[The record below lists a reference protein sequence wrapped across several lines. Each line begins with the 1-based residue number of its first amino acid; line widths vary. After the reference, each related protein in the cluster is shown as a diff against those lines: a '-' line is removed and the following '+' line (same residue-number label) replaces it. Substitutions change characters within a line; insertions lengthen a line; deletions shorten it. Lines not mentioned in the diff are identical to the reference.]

1 MNGEK
6 MDQEWQPDSLF
17 QTRLNEVRQDL
28 IRYIENNSEK
38 IDTNIP
44 VFFGHVVS
52 MIDHSLPEI
61 DDKTHDQ
68 LIEEITIQVLN
79 RSSRS
84 SNVEYIEKL
93 FNHAYR
99 LKRKPGGKMIFDV
112 ILGLKLIDIGKYHEA
127 IVQLKPFRKADAMI
141 YTAIAYCY
149 HILATDPV
157 SSASHAQ
164 GGKSGDMAL
173 NAREQLIE
181 MVRVRP
187 PVNRLRFPRVASDL
201 RFNKI
206 FWYMLKLG
214 IKWFP
219 DEPEFL
225 KIGLQKA
232 RMDGNQGMR
241 GELLTI
247 ATERYYNDMIF
258 LRELYSYRLEQNDA
272 AGAAGVVKQMIQHYP
287 DELEPVYHG
296 MQLSMMLQQSL
307 AYGRF
312 RKMAISKGMPEN
324 IVYLLDFTFELSSGR
339 REEAYMSL
347 DKIRQRLSAKNHY
360 LTLIEYLTHDVFS
373 EDAERAKKARMTLVD
388 SIDQYCLR
396 LVKMKD

>member
-1 MNGEK
+1 MEH
-6 MDQEWQPDSLF
+6 EWQPDSLIE
-17 QTRLNEVRQDL
+17 TRLNNVRQDL

-44 VFFGHVVS
+44 VFYGHVVS
-52 MIDHSLPEI
+52 LIENSLPEI
-61 DDKTHDQ
+61 DDKSHDQ
-68 LIEEITIQVLN
+68 LIDEITIRVLN
-79 RSSRS
+79 QSSRS
-84 SNVEYIEKL
+84 SSVDYIEKL

-112 ILGLKLIDIGKYHEA
+112 ILGLKMIDIGNYYEA
-127 IVQLKPFRKADAMI
+127 IEQLKPFRKADAMI

-149 HILATDPV
+149 HVLSTEKA
-157 SSASHAQ
+157 SSAIHSH
-164 GGKSGDMAL
+164 GGKTGDMAL

-187 PVNRLRFPRVASDL
+187 PVNRLRFPRVAGDL
-201 RFNKI
+201 RINKI
-206 FWYMLKLG
+206 FWYMLKRA
-214 IKWFP
+214 IEWFP
-219 DEPEFL
+219 EEPEFL
-225 KIGLQKA
+225 KIGLEKA
-232 RMDGNQGMR
+232 RMDGNQGMQ

-247 ATERYYNDMIF
+247 ATERYYNDMVF

-296 MQLSMMLQQSL
+296 MQLSMMLQQGV

-312 RKMAISKGMPEN
+312 RKMAIAKGMPDHV
-324 IVYLLDFTFELSSGR
+324 VYLLDFAFELMSGKRAEASS
-339 REEAYMSL
+339 SL
-347 DKIRQRLSAKNHY
+347 EKIRQRLSTRNHY
-360 LTLIEYLTHDVFS
+360 LTLIEYMTEDVFS
-373 EDAERAKKARMTLVD
+373 DDTGRARKARATLLD

-396 LVKMKD
+396 LVKMKE

>member
-1 MNGEK
+1 
-6 MDQEWQPDSLF
+6 
-17 QTRLNEVRQDL
+17 
-28 IRYIENNSEK
+28 
-38 IDTNIP
+38 
-44 VFFGHVVS
+44 
-52 MIDHSLPEI
+52 
-61 DDKTHDQ
+61 
-68 LIEEITIQVLN
+68 
-79 RSSRS
+79 
-84 SNVEYIEKL
+84 
-93 FNHAYR
+93 
-99 LKRKPGGKMIFDV
+99 
-112 ILGLKLIDIGKYHEA
+112 
-127 IVQLKPFRKADAMI
+127 
-141 YTAIAYCY
+141 
-149 HILATDPV
+149 
-157 SSASHAQ
+157 
-164 GGKSGDMAL
+164 
-173 NAREQLIE
+173 
-181 MVRVRP
+181 
-187 PVNRLRFPRVASDL
+187 
-201 RFNKI
+201 
-206 FWYMLKLG
+206 MLKLG
-214 IKWFP
+214 IGWFP

-225 KIGLQKA
+225 KIGLEKA

-296 MQLSMMLQQSL
+296 MQLSMMLQQGL

-324 IVYLLDFTFELSSGR
+324 IVYLLDFTFELTSR
-339 REEAYMSL
+339 RKEEAYASL

-373 EDAERAKKARMTLVD
+373 EDADRAKKARVTLLD